1 MDTEQRTDKLE
12 TFADDTKQRLV
23 RMEMQLKELD
33 ARVASKE
40 EIAHLRTDIY
50 KLEVRMVKWFI
61 FTAFGMTTVMG
72 GIAVATIRLIH

>member
-1 MDTEQRTDKLE
+1 MDTEQPIDKLE

-23 RMEMQLKELD
+23 RMEVQLKELD
-33 ARVASKE
+33 ARVANKE
-40 EIAHLRTDIY
+40 DIAHLRADIY
-50 KLEVRMVKWFI
+50 KLEVGMVKWFI